1 MTLEEKIREV
11 YESNGLINQI
21 DQTIEEASELIL
33 ALSKYKRFC
42 INPNSLSEE
51 YDVATNIENIC
62 EELADIQCMI
72 WQMSIP
78 FKDDFRDQRIEA
90 KLDRILER
98 LEKADNERNT
108 F

>member
-1 MTLEEKIREV
+1 MTLAEKIRKV

-78 FKDDFRDQRIEA
+78 FKDDFRNQRIEE
-90 KLDRILER
+90 KLNRVMER
-98 LEKADNERNT
+98 QKNGR
-108 F
+108 